1 MKKKKKKTTTK
12 KSPTYFTS
20 SNKPDLN
27 DSVQVEEIIR
37 RWRGST
43 NFSRTKHQKT
53 TTRKN
58 PKLKIIASE
67 KTLIRG
73 SVELRTKLAFRKIKK
88 SNKLKRVF
96 NLCTINCNVCRIHSR
111 LNETRTWEG
120 FNLEKGNDQS
130 TQLKTNKALD
140 RRNGD
145 YNYKNGVEI

>member
-1 MKKKKKKTTTK
+1 MKKKKKKKKKMTTTK

-27 DSVQVEEIIR
+27 DRVQVEEIIR

-43 NFSRTKHQKT
+43 NFSRIKHHKT

-73 SVELRTKLAFRKIKK
+73 TVELRTKLAFRKTKK
-88 SNKLKRVF
+88 SNKLERVF
-96 NLCTINCNVCRIHSR
+96 NLCTINCNVRHIHSR

-120 FNLEKGNDQS
+120 FSGKRERSKYPIEDEQS
-130 TQLKTNKALD
+130 PRSQKWRL
-140 RRNGD
+140 
-145 YNYKNGVEI
+145 